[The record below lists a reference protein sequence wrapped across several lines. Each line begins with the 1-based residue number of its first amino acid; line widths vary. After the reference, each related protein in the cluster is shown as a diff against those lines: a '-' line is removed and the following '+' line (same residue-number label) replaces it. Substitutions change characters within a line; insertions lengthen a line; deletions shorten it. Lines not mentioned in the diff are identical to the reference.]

1 MNGPR
6 AISVRFSGSKVVLLI
21 VTRLTRH
28 FTKRHSHYLVKI
40 TFLLM
45 LTKIGAIARNLT
57 SELPFPSLP
66 PCPNRSSTYLAL
78 IGIMLR
84 QTCPIQYLIVQER
97 AAALA
102 AEYRISPTD
111 RSDRSGS
118 PNCLPPVRLMS
129 ADFPFELSSIE

>member
-6 AISVRFSGSKVVLLI
+6 AISVRFGGSKVVLLI

-40 TFLLM
+40 TLLLM

-57 SELPFPSLP
+57 SELLCPSLP

-84 QTCPIQYLIVQER
+84 QTCPIQCLIVQER
-97 AAALA
+97 AALA